1 MGKRT
6 RKSQKTRPTRLGG
19 PATARAS
26 TKRFDRLTAPSGS
39 ALRRAESKVGGLNRT
54 SPAVTKGRS
63 RSREMQEL
71 VVVTTAET
79 MEEAK
84 EYETLL
90 KNNDIPAMVRQQP
103 NEFGEGKHYA
113 VIAPEDMADEAH
125 VVIESQDA
133 YDDFYDSGLD
143 EETEEDFEGDIFEDG
158 S

>member
-1 MGKRT
+1 MSKRT
-6 RKSQKTRPTRLGG
+6 RKSQKTRTPK
-19 PATARAS
+19 RAS
-26 TKRFDRLTAPSGS
+26 AANGLPGQA
-39 ALRRAESKVGGLNRT
+39 GLN
-54 SPAVTKGRS
+54 
-63 RSREMQEL
+63 QEL
-71 VVVTTAET
+71 IVVATAET

-90 KNNDIPAMVRQQP
+90 KNNDIPAMVRQRP
-103 NEFGEGKHYA
+103 NEFGEGKRYA

-125 VVIESQDA
+125 VIIESQDA